1 VHPLEQ
7 AGLQLSVVQVIRQ
20 RLSRPVGEGGM
31 YFRRGDDVGSV
42 EITA

>member
-1 VHPLEQ
+1 MLLYSPVTQTPCRCVL
-7 AGLQLSVVQVIRQ
+7 AVM
-20 RLSRPVGEGGM
+20 SRPVGEGGM